1 MASQLESGC
10 MSISDEFN
18 PHQTI
23 IQDFSAQKPQS
34 SSMRQAK
41 QARKSNDNLSCENS
55 TIQTI
60 ESIGETK
67 GAQKLTDQL
76 KHTFGETSSLA
87 EAAG

>member
-1 MASQLESGC
+1 
-10 MSISDEFN
+10 
-18 PHQTI
+18 
-23 IQDFSAQKPQS
+23 
-34 SSMRQAK
+34 MRQAK